1 MRFERRRPHTFR
13 VPLSAGHS
21 RRGQAPTH
29 NRRLWRRLSLR
40 RRSASCLRFL
50 RGSPCVVLTVW
61 APCSSTGYSWTL
73 CPTALLRN
81 PAAPDCATRP
91 LPDGCAPS
99 ACWNGSPHKPLT
111 GLLHPFRDGI
121 TLKKRVLVAIA
132 TRTAGG
138 LATRPGKG
146 ALDCSLRDGVT
157 ERKWVL
163 VAVVTRTSSGLAT
176 RPGKRA
182 PDCSSRDGVMWST
195 MIFVTIRHIGTFM
208 PRDALYTQHARQ
220 TRPRHPQPA
229 F

>member
-1 MRFERRRPHTFR
+1 LCDPLARASGLGRGLRPHEQPPSSETAIAAATLGEL
-13 VPLSAGHS
+13 PAISS
-21 RRGQAPTH
+21 RLP
-29 NRRLWRRLSLR
+29 LR
-40 RRSASCLRFL
+40 RANGVGTVQLDGLQLDALPRRVASQP
-50 RGSPCVVLTVW
+50 GGP
-61 APCSSTGYSWTL
+61 
-73 CPTALLRN
+73 LLRH
-81 PAAPDCATRP
+81 PARAGWLRAF
-91 LPDGCAPS
+91 
-99 ACWNGSPHKPLT
+99 
-111 GLLHPFRDGI
+111 GLLEWLAAQAADNGLLRPFRDGI
-121 TLKKRVLVAIA
+121 TVKKRVLVAIA

-146 ALDCSLRDGVT
+146 ALDCSFRDGAP
-157 ERKWVL
+157 ERKRVL